1 MSAVLLPQMT
11 ETELRQEF
19 AALAEEWRQETMF
32 FSSTSAIVSSFAYY
46 RIIGLGR
53 AVVPLILR
61 DLQEH
66 GGHWFLALRAL
77 TGENPVAPEVAGSMK
92 KMTQAWLE
100 WGRQHG
106 LK

>member
-1 MSAVLLPQMT
+1 MSAILLPQMT
-11 ETELRQEF
+11 ETELKQEF
-19 AALAEEWRQETMF
+19 TTLVDEWRQETMML
-32 FSSTSAIVSSFAYY
+32 SSTTAIVSNFAYY

-53 AVVPLILR
+53 AAVPLILK

-77 TGENPVAPEVAGSMK
+77 TGENPVAPEEAGSMK

-100 WGRQHG
+100 WGHQHG